1 MSRISTGLVPNTTY
15 QFQVNSQNYAG
26 TASSWV
32 SLGST
37 VTLAAVPPAPLMG
50 GVFITSAAVTINTG
64 TNPYWTQYAIQVS
77 SASGAWTGYVASPTG
92 GFSSTAVY
100 NTTTT
105 WTSSVWVTNLSTNVA
120 FTYSVQAINQ
130 YNKPTAFSTSVT
142 SATLAAVPI
151 SFVVGNVYTSSMTV
165 NWQSNGNST
174 YTVYEVSYSTDNFA
188 ANFST
193 ASWLSSNLT
202 ALTTSL
208 VTLSA
213 NTTYYARVR
222 AYNINNIPTAFALMT
237 ATSTLANLPVLSSV
251 QTSTWSINVNWTA
264 NGNSAGTLYTAKN
277 ITTNNS
283 LTSSNTYWLD
293 TTSLS
298 PNTTYQYE
306 VQAINNNS
314 ISTAWVIYNSTST
327 LAVTPPAPSLVNVS
341 STGISI
347 AINTDANP
355 YYTNYA
361 IQISSWG
368 GMDRLCKHERCACR
382 RGRLR
387 HYHNMDSVKVDKR
400 VDA

>member
-1 MSRISTGLVPNTTY
+1 
-15 QFQVNSQNYAG
+15 
-26 TASSWV
+26 
-32 SLGST
+32 
-37 VTLAAVPPAPLMG
+37 
-50 GVFITSAAVTINTG
+50 
-64 TNPYWTQYAIQVS
+64 
-77 SASGAWTGYVASPTG
+77 
-92 GFSSTAVY
+92 
-100 NTTTT
+100 
-105 WTSSVWVTNLSTNVA
+105 
-120 FTYSVQAINQ
+120 
-130 YNKPTAFSTSVT
+130 
-142 SATLAAVPI
+142 
-151 SFVVGNVYTSSMTV
+151 
-165 NWQSNGNST
+165 
-174 YTVYEVSYSTDNFA
+174 
-188 ANFST
+188 
-193 ASWLSSNLT
+193 
-202 ALTTSL
+202 
-208 VTLSA
+208 
-213 NTTYYARVR
+213 
-222 AYNINNIPTAFALMT
+222 MT

-368 GMDRLCKHERCACR
+368 GWTGYVNTSGALVGAAVYATTTTWTASRLINGLTPNTTFAIGISAQNSNLVPTVYGAVASTATYAAIPSNIATGAVSSSTTVISWNANGNPSNTRYELYCSSDNFVNIFSTPVALAQGFTANTTAVYLLTPNTTYWFKLCAFQQTTGISSAYSSVVSTVTWRCR
-382 RGRLR
+382 RRR
-387 HYHNMDSVKVDKR
+387 
-400 VDA
+400 

>member
-1 MSRISTGLVPNTTY
+1 MTLSNPPLASAYGVWITSITANWQNNGNPAGTYYTAQNMTIGASSTTLYNVWISTGLVPNTTY

-188 ANFST
+188 
-193 ASWLSSNLT
+193 
-202 ALTTSL
+202 
-208 VTLSA
+208 
-213 NTTYYARVR
+213 
-222 AYNINNIPTAFALMT
+222 
-237 ATSTLANLPVLSSV
+237 
-251 QTSTWSINVNWTA
+251 
-264 NGNSAGTLYTAKN
+264 G
-277 ITTNNS
+277 
-283 LTSSNTYWLD
+283 
-293 TTSLS
+293 
-298 PNTTYQYE
+298 
-306 VQAINNNS
+306 
-314 ISTAWVIYNSTST
+314 
-327 LAVTPPAPSLVNVS
+327 
-341 STGISI
+341 
-347 AINTDANP
+347 
-355 YYTNYA
+355 
-361 IQISSWG
+361 
-368 GMDRLCKHERCACR
+368 
-382 RGRLR
+382 
-387 HYHNMDSVKVDKR
+387 
-400 VDA
+400 